1 MDPVSPKLRVL
12 LVEDFSKQ
20 WEKLHEDFEALSW
33 IVTRG
38 YNSEDA
44 KQKIEEARKTKS
56 KFDILVIDCGLDSI
70 SDRGVNLAI
79 TFADLDPNQRIL
91 VYTIQPASDR
101 MDYMLICRKLSSRS
115 ISFMYLSGGDEE
127 AITLE
132 EAIWAT
138 WKGFLI
144 FSPTPT
150 HYLPKAIPK
159 EPDPL
164 NQKSWDVLRSLNQTL
179 GDRKRVSH
187 DLEMTMTA
195 LKWRINSKI
204 KPILAS
210 RIFGVEMAQ
219 KMGYYSLGIT
229 DDDDDDTPQTHLRQ
243 EAAYDAQNEDNLDFN
258 DKHLIAWY
266 KENRVKYCRE

>member
-101 MDYMLICRKLSSRS
+101 MD
-115 ISFMYLSGGDEE
+115 
-127 AITLE
+127 
-132 EAIWAT
+132 
-138 WKGFLI
+138 
-144 FSPTPT
+144 
-150 HYLPKAIPK
+150 
-159 EPDPL
+159 
-164 NQKSWDVLRSLNQTL
+164 
-179 GDRKRVSH
+179 
-187 DLEMTMTA
+187 
-195 LKWRINSKI
+195 
-204 KPILAS
+204 
-210 RIFGVEMAQ
+210 
-219 KMGYYSLGIT
+219 
-229 DDDDDDTPQTHLRQ
+229 
-243 EAAYDAQNEDNLDFN
+243 
-258 DKHLIAWY
+258 
-266 KENRVKYCRE
+266 

>member
-1 MDPVSPKLRVL
+1 MDLISAKLRIL

-20 WEKLHEDFEALSW
+20 WEKLHDDFERLNWS
-33 IVTRG
+33 VTRG

-44 KQKIEEARKTKS
+44 KKRVEEAQKTKD
-56 KFDILVIDCGLDSI
+56 KFDVLAVDCGLDSI
-70 SDRGVNLAI
+70 SDGGVTLAI
-79 TFADLDPNQRIL
+79 TFADFDPNQRIL

-101 MDYMLICRKLSSRS
+101 MDYMLIVRKLSSRS
-115 ISFMYLSGGDEE
+115 ISFIYLSGGDEE

-164 NQKSWDVLRSLNQTL
+164 NQKSWDVLRALSQRS
-179 GDRKRVSH
+179 GDRRRVVH
-187 DLEMTMTA
+187 ELEMTMTA
-195 LKWRINSKI
+195 LKWRINMKI
-204 KPILAS
+204 KPILAPS
-210 RIFGVEMAQ
+210 IFGVVMAQ
-219 KMGYYSLGIT
+219 KMGYYSLGII
-229 DDDDDDTPQTHLRQ
+229 DDDDVPQTHLRQ
-243 EAAYDAQNEDNLDFN
+243 ETAHEAQQDDEDLDFT

-266 KENRVKYCRE
+266 KENRVRYCRE